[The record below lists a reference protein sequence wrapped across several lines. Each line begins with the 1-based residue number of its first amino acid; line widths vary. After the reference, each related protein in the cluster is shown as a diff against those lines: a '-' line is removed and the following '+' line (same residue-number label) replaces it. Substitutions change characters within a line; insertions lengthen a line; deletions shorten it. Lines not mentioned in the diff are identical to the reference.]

1 MAIGCQNKVDL
12 CMKDVTIYKG
22 THVETSGYLD
32 NNGRIKNP
40 FRIPG
45 TKLENNNVL
54 IKIPELVQS
63 FIVY

>member
-1 MAIGCQNKVDL
+1 MNQS
-12 CMKDVTIYKG
+12 TG

-32 NNGRIKNP
+32 YNGRIKNL

-45 TKLENNNVL
+45 TKLENNNCL
-54 IKIPELVQS
+54 IKIPEPMRL

>member
-1 MAIGCQNKVDL
+1 MLKHRV
-12 CMKDVTIYKG
+12 K
-22 THVETSGYLD
+22 H
-32 NNGRIKNP
+32 RIKNQ

-54 IKIPELVQS
+54 ITIPEPVRL